1 MTIEEMK
8 KYLSQIQNNS
18 FENKILNVILTCYA
32 EIKRL
37 ERGLIET
44 QQAVNQI
51 LKVLNNSE
59 AKENIAET
67 TNSEEDA
74 PVNEPAPRIPKE
86 DK

>member
-32 EIKRL
+32 EIK
-37 ERGLIET
+37 E
-44 QQAVNQI
+44 QQRAIVELQIKVNQI
-51 LKVLNNSE
+51 IKILNDKN
-59 AKENIAET
+59 NAET

-74 PVNEPAPRIPKE
+74 PVNESAPRIPKE